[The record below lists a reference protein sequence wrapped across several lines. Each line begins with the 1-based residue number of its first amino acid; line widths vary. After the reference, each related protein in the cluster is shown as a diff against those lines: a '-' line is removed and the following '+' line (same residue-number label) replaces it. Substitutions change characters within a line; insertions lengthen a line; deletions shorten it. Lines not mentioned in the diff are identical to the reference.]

1 MNWKTQN
8 HKNVNLL
15 QIDLRIHAMPI
26 TIPAGYVCVR
36 WHAIWDACSKIC
48 MKNKGPRIAKTEDE
62 EEK

>member
-1 MNWKTQN
+1 MNWKTRN

-36 WHAIWDACSKIC
+36 WHAI
-48 MKNKGPRIAKTEDE
+48 
-62 EEK
+62 